1 MAGTVG
7 AVALADFRERRRR
20 PAYLVV
26 LLGTLALGLLAAPL
40 GDADFQ
46 IFQMG
51 DYRGLYTSGYVGV
64 VTALGGAVWLALA
77 GFSITR
83 GSVPK
88 DERTGVG
95 QILAATPLSRLSY
108 LLGKFLSN
116 LLVLGSMLLALALTA
131 VGTQLLKG
139 ESYRVDVVR
148 LLIPFVLITLPLL
161 ALVAA
166 CAVLLDTV
174 PGLRGGTGALVWFAV
189 WLGGIMMAQSAGG
202 YDLLSMGRVSDS
214 MRTAIVESGASEKA
228 AEAVRFGVG
237 LTASDKELVVFDW
250 AGLGPG
256 DLGDGLLANTVLL
269 LAGAVLL
276 AAVAALW
283 FRRFDPAAPSGGAAA
298 LLAGAGSAGT
308 GTAGTKDA
316 ADTAPGPDGPED
328 RLAGRGASFDLD
340 PARMTP
346 VRHGGSFALAA
357 AGELRVL
364 LQGIRPWWWAGM
376 AAIAVVSVLV
386 DRENVV
392 VPMLALA
399 MLWPVLIWS
408 RMGNH
413 ADAGNVDDLLA
424 ACPGAKRR
432 LFAGLLAG
440 VVLALVAAAV
450 PLLRLALAGD
460 TGAVAAG
467 LGGVLLVPSLALLCG
482 VASLGPR
489 LFQALYPLLWYA
501 MFNGIPELDFLGSN
515 PSEGPSPLLV
525 MAVALAL
532 ALLGI
537 AGDAVRRARR

>member
-1 MAGTVG
+1 MATTMG
-7 AVALADFRERRRR
+7 AVALAEFRERRRR

-51 DYRGLYTSGYVGV
+51 DYRGHYTSGYVGV

-95 QILAATPLSRLSY
+95 QILAATPMSRISY
-108 LLGKFLSN
+108 LLGKFCSN

-131 VGTQLLKG
+131 VGMQLLKG
-139 ESYRVDVVR
+139 ESYRIDVVR

-166 CAVLLDTV
+166 CAVLFDTV
-174 PGLRGGTGALVWFAV
+174 PGLRGGIGALVWFAV

-202 YDLLSMGRVSDS
+202 YDLLSMGRISDS
-214 MRTAIVESGASEKA
+214 MRTAIEASGASDQA

-237 LTASDKELVVFDW
+237 LTASDKELVTFDW
-250 AGLGPG
+250 AGLGLG

-269 LAGAVLL
+269 LAGAVSL

-283 FRRFDPAAPSGGAAA
+283 FHRFDPSTPSNGAAS
-298 LLAGAGSAGT
+298 LLAGTGAAGKSASDAGGT
-308 GTAGTKDA
+308 VSDPGAAGDHQA
-316 ADTAPGPDGPED
+316 
-328 RLAGRGASFDLD
+328 RRSASFDLD

-346 VRHGGSFALAA
+346 VRHGGAFASAA
-357 AGELRVL
+357 IGELRVL
-364 LQGIRPWWWAGM
+364 LQGIRLWWWAGL
-376 AAIAVVSVLV
+376 AAIAVASALV

-392 VPMLALA
+392 IPMLALS

-450 PLLRLALAGD
+450 PLLRLTLAGD
-460 TGAVAAG
+460 TTAVAAG
-467 LGGVLLVPSLALLCG
+467 LGGVLLVPALALLCG
-482 VASLGPR
+482 VFSRGPR

-501 MFNGIPELDFLGSN
+501 MFNGIPELDFLGSV
-515 PSEGPSPLLV
+515 SSAGPSPALV
-525 MAVALAL
+525 MAVAIAL
-532 ALLGI
+532 ALLGL

>member
-1 MAGTVG
+1 MAKTMA

-40 GDADFQ
+40 GEADFQ

-83 GSVPK
+83 GSVLK

-95 QILAATPLSRLSY
+95 QILAATPMSRISY
-108 LLGKFLSN
+108 LLGKFFSN

-131 VGTQLLKG
+131 VGMQLLKG
-139 ESYRVDVVR
+139 ESYRIDVVR

-166 CAVLLDTV
+166 CAVLFDTV

-202 YDLLSMGRVSDS
+202 YDLLSMGRISDS
-214 MRTAIVESGASEKA
+214 MRTAIEASGAADEA
-228 AEAVRFGVG
+228 AEAVQFGVG
-237 LTASDKELVVFDW
+237 LTAADKKLVTFDW

-256 DLGDGLLANTVLL
+256 DLGGGLLANTVLL
-269 LAGAVLL
+269 LVGAVLL
-276 AAVAALW
+276 AAVATLW
-283 FRRFDPAAPSGGAAA
+283 FRRFDPATPSGGVTA
-298 LLAGAGSAGT
+298 LLAGTGAAGT
-308 GTAGTKDA
+308 GSASDTGGTASGAGEFGDQQ
-316 ADTAPGPDGPED
+316 
-328 RLAGRGASFDLD
+328 AGRGASFELD

-346 VRHGGSFALAA
+346 VRHGGSFASVAI
-357 AGELRVL
+357 GELRVL
-364 LQGIRPWWWAGM
+364 LQGIRLWWWAGL
-376 AAIAVVSVLV
+376 AAITVVSALV

-413 ADAGNVDDLLA
+413 ADAGNIDDLLA

-450 PLLRLALAGD
+450 PLLRLTLAGD
-460 TGAVAAG
+460 MTAVAAG
-467 LGGVLLVPSLALLCG
+467 LGGVLLVPALALLCG
-482 VASLGPR
+482 VFSLGPR

-501 MFNGIPELDFLGSN
+501 MFNGIPELDFLGST
-515 PSEGPSPLLV
+515 PSTGPSPALV
-525 MAVALAL
+525 MAVAIAL
-532 ALLGI
+532 ALLGL